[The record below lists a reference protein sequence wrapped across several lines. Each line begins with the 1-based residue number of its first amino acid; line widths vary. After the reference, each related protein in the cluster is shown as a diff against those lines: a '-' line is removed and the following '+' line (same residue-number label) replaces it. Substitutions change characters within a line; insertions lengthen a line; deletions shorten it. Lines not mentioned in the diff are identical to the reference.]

1 MLSHRGTKKQKVSLI
16 YQEEEDFTSF
26 VIQALIL
33 CVNPRVAKRT
43 TIIAPFVNS
52 YNTLKG
58 SLSDK
63 EESLY

>member
-1 MLSHRGTKKQKVSLI
+1 LI

-33 CVNPRVAKRT
+33 CVNPREAKRT